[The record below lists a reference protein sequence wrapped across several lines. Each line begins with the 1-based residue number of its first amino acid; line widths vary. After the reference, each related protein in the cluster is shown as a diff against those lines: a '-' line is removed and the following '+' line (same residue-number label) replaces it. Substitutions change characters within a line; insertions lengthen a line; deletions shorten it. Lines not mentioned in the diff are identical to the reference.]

1 MCKNGEK
8 MEKVSI
14 IVPVYN
20 AAEYVGKCL
29 ESVALQ
35 DYKNIEIIV
44 VEDGSDD
51 ESPDVCKEYAR
62 RYDNIKV
69 YHDKCGTAG
78 AARNY
83 GMSKADGDY
92 VMFVDADDYL
102 TDNCVVSEL
111 TKKME
116 NVDIVVGN
124 YQRLWKNRLL
134 DASKNSGFAGLN
146 MNSVDFAFGGFFS
159 TGTLSYAWAKLYR
172 KSFLDSN
179 KIEFGDYRYAEDKI
193 YNYFCYIA
201 GARYAFIDKK
211 IYVYRRNEQSVSN
224 TYRKDGDKDWMRIA
238 QDLQDKIDSLNY
250 EKKQYSQDEIE
261 NYESIVAWTIYFAA
275 FFDGKMEYEYSTGKI
290 RAVINLLKRYASY
303 DLTKKYL
310 KNPLRYTKKIPAL
323 SYKIMLGGFA
333 FLMKCNMYLLLSLGI
348 KLLVD
353 CHIDERLSDTGR
365 KED

>member
-1 MCKNGEK
+1 M
-8 MEKVSI
+8 
-14 IVPVYN
+14 
-20 AAEYVGKCL
+20 
-29 ESVALQ
+29 
-35 DYKNIEIIV
+35 
-44 VEDGSDD
+44 
-51 ESPDVCKEYAR
+51 
-62 RYDNIKV
+62 
-69 YHDKCGTAG
+69 
-78 AARNY
+78 
-83 GMSKADGDY
+83 
-92 VMFVDADDYL
+92 
-102 TDNCVVSEL
+102 
-111 TKKME
+111 
-116 NVDIVVGN
+116 
-124 YQRLWKNRLL
+124 
-134 DASKNSGFAGLN
+134 
-146 MNSVDFAFGGFFS
+146 
-159 TGTLSYAWAKLYR
+159 SYAWAKLYR

-290 RAVINLLKRYASY
+290 SAVINLLKRYASY

-310 KNPLRYTKKIPAL
+310 KNPLR
-323 SYKIMLGGFA
+323 FA